1 MIEKLNGFEFL
12 NAIRVISAEDFIT
25 RIEKKTISNNLIL
38 ICSKQMEN
46 EIIGELVNNQYRMNK
61 VKGIIVYHPDADL

>member
-46 EIIGELVNNQYRMNK
+46 EIIG
-61 VKGIIVYHPDADL
+61 